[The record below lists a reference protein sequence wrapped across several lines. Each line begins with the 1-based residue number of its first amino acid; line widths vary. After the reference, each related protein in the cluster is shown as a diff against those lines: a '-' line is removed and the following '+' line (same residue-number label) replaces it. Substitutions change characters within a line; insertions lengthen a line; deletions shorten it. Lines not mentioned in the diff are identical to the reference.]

1 MPKAMVRAWLD
12 AARETDAVEGVNEE
26 VRRARA
32 FALAKQSFAKALC
45 LFLVRTFCS
54 GFSSF
59 KRDVMSEASQ
69 VY

>member
-32 FALAKQSFAKALC
+32 LALAIFAPRLC
-45 LFLVRTFCS
+45 ACSRPDFLLELQLVQE
-54 GFSSF
+54 
-59 KRDVMSEASQ
+59 DVMSEASQ
-69 VY
+69 V